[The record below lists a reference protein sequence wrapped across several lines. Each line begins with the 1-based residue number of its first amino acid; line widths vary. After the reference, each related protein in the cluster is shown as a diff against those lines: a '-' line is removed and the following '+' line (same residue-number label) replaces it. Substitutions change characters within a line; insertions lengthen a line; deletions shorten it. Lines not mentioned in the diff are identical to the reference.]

1 MRTTTGSKLAL
12 SKTTVRVSR
21 PNQVLGTRLG
31 ATKVLKYLKG
41 LGITVVKE
49 KKAGECY
56 QVEVPPSRPMLTRE
70 IDLIEEVARLDGY
83 DGVGVSHPVAS
94 VSPVRFSKIQTA
106 VRQSKEV
113 LRNLGYSEAINYS
126 FIEGDWAQ
134 RFLDTF
140 GDPSPAVVRL
150 DNPISSDMDT
160 MRPSLLPGLIKSA
173 ARPLG
178 MGFQNSNRC
187 PAE

>member
-1 MRTTTGSKLAL
+1 M
-12 SKTTVRVSR
+12 
-21 PNQVLGTRLG
+21 GTQLT
-31 ATKVLKYLKG
+31 ANKILKYLKG
-41 LGITVVKE
+41 LGITVVKA

-56 QVEVPPSRPMLTRE
+56 QVEPPSSRPTLTRE

-83 DGVGVSHPVAS
+83 DGVEVSHPVAS

-140 GDPSPAVVRL
+140 GDQSPAVVGWTIRSVQIWI
-150 DNPISSDMDT
+150 P
-160 MRPSLLPGLIKSA
+160 
-173 ARPLG
+173 
-178 MGFQNSNRC
+178 C
-187 PAE
+187 VPAFCRV

>member
-1 MRTTTGSKLAL
+1 M
-12 SKTTVRVSR
+12 
-21 PNQVLGTRLG
+21 
-31 ATKVLKYLKG
+31 
-41 LGITVVKE
+41 
-49 KKAGECY
+49 
-56 QVEVPPSRPMLTRE
+56 
-70 IDLIEEVARLDGY
+70 
-83 DGVGVSHPVAS
+83 AS

-134 RFLDTF
+134 RFLETF
-140 GDPSPAVVRL
+140 GDRSPAVVRL

-173 ARPLG
+173 ARNINRGQKNLQIVRAGPYF
-178 MGFQNSNRC
+178 FQ
-187 PAE
+187 